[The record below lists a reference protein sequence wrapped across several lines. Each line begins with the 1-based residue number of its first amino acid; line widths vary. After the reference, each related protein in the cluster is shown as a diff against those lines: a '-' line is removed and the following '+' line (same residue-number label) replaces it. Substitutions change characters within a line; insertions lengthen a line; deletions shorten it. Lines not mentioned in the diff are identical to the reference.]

1 MLEHLNN
8 LNKILVDL
16 QNLEVEIA
24 DEDKAM
30 VLINSL
36 WDTYEHLA
44 TTLMY
49 GNW

>member
-36 WDTYEHLA
+36 
-44 TTLMY
+44 
-49 GNW
+49 